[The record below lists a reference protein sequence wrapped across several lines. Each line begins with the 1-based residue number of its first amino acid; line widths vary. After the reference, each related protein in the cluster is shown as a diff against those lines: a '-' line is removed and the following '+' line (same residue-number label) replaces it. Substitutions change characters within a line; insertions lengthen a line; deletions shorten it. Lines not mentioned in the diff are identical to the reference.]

1 MRFVTRKPG
10 VKTALSLAML
20 STILLSGNQSAF
32 AQLGGIDLSQIPQ
45 MLDIDT
51 RRTALEKAVNDGLAS
66 GRLTAA
72 DAASLQKDLL
82 TIKANE
88 EAFRQSGK
96 FSIWQKTRMSL
107 QLDVIS
113 GNLDRAMGTRQT
125 ANLTDLPGR
134 QAELSA
140 RIASALK
147 SSSLSSL
154 EANDLNTQLDL
165 IKNKEAS
172 FKTAG
177 ALTSSQ
183 TLEVALDLDK
193 LSSRLESL
201 LRAHNG
207 ADVNFATRRTELQ
220 SRLSDLVTTGRIT
233 STDATG
239 ITQEIE
245 RIANREAT
253 MRLGGRTLTTEDNLS
268 LALDLER
275 VNSRL
280 ERYTSGIANTSGMPG
295 IDAMQTEL
303 DKKISDASLAGKLT
317 SQQNADLKQDFER
330 INQIERNY
338 KADGV
343 LTDTETL
350 TLSSELENL
359 NKRID
364 SALAANTPATTNSLA
379 AKQDDLLKKL
389 ESAKTANRI
398 SAIQYNDLRVRLD
411 QAAARERLYRADG
424 VLTDVE
430 TLSLANDL
438 DGIGAQINSSM
449 SALPDINSLKTALQN
464 RIQEG
469 LGSGRLSASAESD
482 LRADLARVAQL
493 ESAFKSGGRSLADDQ
508 VTALANEYKTIN
520 GRLDKTMTPLP
531 AVADKR
537 SALEQRVNQGEASG
551 VLNAAQSSDMKRE
564 LARIASV
571 ESNFRASDNGL
582 SDWEAMTISRD
593 LDRLDSDLSRLL
605 TAAPAPTAS
614 GAGAPFDTK
623 GHWAESYVGQLT
635 QRSIIGGFPDGS
647 FKPDDGITRAQFAA
661 IAVKALN
668 LPQASGPATFRDVAT
683 NYWGAKAIAAVSQAG
698 LVTGFPDGTF
708 KPEDKITRAQ
718 ALVILAKALP
728 AGIADVSIL
737 NSYQDGSQVP
747 AWAAPSVA
755 KAAKAR
761 ILVSYPDPSAIRPNT
776 NATRADVAALTYQTL
791 INLGQKLPQIRV
803 GLE

>member
-1 MRFVTRKPG
+1 MRLVTRKPG

-20 STILLSGNQSAF
+20 STILLSGNQAAF
-32 AQLGGIDLSQIPQ
+32 AQLGGIDFSQIPQ

-51 RRTALEKAVNDGLAS
+51 RRTSLEKAVNDGLAS
-66 GRLTAA
+66 GRLAAA
-72 DAASLQKDLL
+72 DAASLQKDLA
-82 TIKANE
+82 TIKANQD
-88 EAFRQSGK
+88 AFKQSGK

-113 GNLDRAMGTRQT
+113 GNLDKAMGTRQT

-134 QAELSA
+134 EAELSA
-140 RIASALK
+140 RIAAALK
-147 SSSLSSL
+147 SSTLSSL
-154 EANDLNTQLDL
+154 EANDLNTQLEL

-172 FKTAG
+172 FKSAG
-177 ALTSSQ
+177 TLTSSQ

-207 ADVNFATRRTELQ
+207 SDVNFATRRTELQ
-220 SRLSDLVTTGRIT
+220 NRLSDLVTTGRIT
-233 STDATG
+233 STDASA

-253 MRLGGRTLTTEDNLS
+253 MKLGGRTLTTEDNLS

-295 IDAMQTEL
+295 IDAMQAEL
-303 DKKISDASLAGKLT
+303 DKKISDANLSGKLT
-317 SQQNADLKQDFER
+317 TQQNADLRQEFER

-343 LTDTETL
+343 LTDSETL
-350 TLSSELENL
+350 TLSGELENL
-359 NKRID
+359 NKRI
-364 SALAANTPATTNSLA
+364 SSTLAGNAPATTNSLA
-379 AKQDDLLKKL
+379 SKQDDLLKKL

-398 SAIQYNDLRVRLD
+398 SATQYNDLRVRLD

-438 DGIGAQINSSM
+438 DGISAQLNSSM
-449 SALPDINSLKTALQN
+449 TALPDINTLKTALQN

-469 LGSGRLSASAESD
+469 LGSGRLSANAESD
-482 LRADLARVAQL
+482 LRSDLARVSQL
-493 ESAFKSGGRSLADDQ
+493 ESAFKSGGRPLTDDQ
-508 VTALANEYKTIN
+508 VTALANEYASIN
-520 GRLDKTMTPLP
+520 GRLDKTLTPLP

-537 SALEQRVNQGEASG
+537 AALEQKVIQGEASG
-551 VLNAAQSSDMKRE
+551 VLSATQSSDMKRE
-564 LARIASV
+564 LSRIASV

-582 SDWEAMTISRD
+582 SDWEAMTINRD

-614 GAGAPFDTK
+614 AAAPFDTK

-668 LPQASGPATFRDVAT
+668 LPQASGPATFKDVAA

-728 AGIADVSIL
+728 SGIADISIL